1 MSGLI
6 VLGERPI
13 RVGDV
18 VTVGDITGTV
28 TSIRARA
35 TVVTDFENKE
45 VMIPNKAFIT
55 ERVINWTLSNQT
67 TRLLITLGLAYGT
80 DVERA
85 QRLMLAA
92 VESNAD
98 VLRDPAPSVFFVG
111 FGDSALNFEI
121 RAFVDTLRETPAGQA
136 RHPGCGRARARR
148 SRHRDS
154 LPAARPAHPL
164 GGRPRAL
171 PIQARCEPD
180 LKNCQRAGRSCTMTS
195 VGFRF
200 LAGPLQTAVWI
211 GPRSRRRRREATRP
225 ALKLARNLPLILAR
239 ARAQWLRHREQ
250 SGLATWQPSFT

>member
-18 VTVGDITGTV
+18 VTVADITGTV

-85 QRLMLAA
+85 QRLMLAV

-121 RAFVDTLRETPAGQA
+121 RAFVDTLDKRLPV
-136 RHPGCGRARARR
+136 RHAIQVAVARALADAGIEIPFPQRDLHIR
-148 SRHRDS
+148 SADG
-154 LPAARPAHPL
+154 L
-164 GGRPRAL
+164 
-171 PIQARCEPD
+171 E
-180 LKNCQRAGRSCTMTS
+180 
-195 VGFRF
+195 RF
-200 LAGPLQTAVWI
+200 L
-211 GPRSRRRRREATRP
+211 SRPGASPT
-225 ALKLARNLPLILAR
+225 
-239 ARAQWLRHREQ
+239 
-250 SGLATWQPSFT
+250 